1 MADFLVSIL
10 SAVVAGVILYYIRKW
25 LDSRNK
31 DN

>member
-25 LDSRNK
+25 LDSK
-31 DN
+31 DQDD

>member
-1 MADFLVSIL
+1 MAQFLTSVL